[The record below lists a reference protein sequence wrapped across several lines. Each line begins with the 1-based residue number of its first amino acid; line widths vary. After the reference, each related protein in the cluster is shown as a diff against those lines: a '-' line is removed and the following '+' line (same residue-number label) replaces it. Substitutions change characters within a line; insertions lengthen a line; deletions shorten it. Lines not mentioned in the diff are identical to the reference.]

1 MINNM
6 RRMGRVGGM
15 KKVRMR
21 GMRGMRGMRRRART
35 RMMRMMRR
43 MRKREMMT
51 IHIKRAMVRELPA
64 GPAARL
70 PPPPGRDGLRAFAAI
85 HRQTSGEKIPTGGEK
100 SEERSRLREASE
112 VRALPPPLASSTGPG
127 ESSRG
132 RCRPHQQI
140 WGRFWA
146 V

>member
-21 GMRGMRGMRRRART
+21 GMRGMRGMRRMRRMRRRART

-85 HRQTSGEKIPTGGEK
+85 RRQTSGEKIPTGGEK
-100 SEERSRLREASE
+100 LEAAD
-112 VRALPPPLASSTGPG
+112 RY
-127 ESSRG
+127 
-132 RCRPHQQI
+132 H
-140 WGRFWA
+140 
-146 V
+146 

>member
-43 MRKREMMT
+43 MMKNHRGWVRTGRHDDADEAPIVVLNDRGGGRGPPFVLDLGADGAPVVAVGVVTGSRGGGSLMAR
-51 IHIKRAMVRELPA
+51 RAEC
-64 GPAARL
+64 
-70 PPPPGRDGLRAFAAI
+70 
-85 HRQTSGEKIPTGGEK
+85 S
-100 SEERSRLREASE
+100 SEEEGGGDAVSRRTKGAMPLR
-112 VRALPPPLASSTGPG
+112 R
-127 ESSRG
+127 
-132 RCRPHQQI
+132 
-140 WGRFWA
+140 
-146 V
+146 